1 MISEQLQATITDWI
15 AHDPDEATA
24 AELSSLYD
32 EAKAEN
38 PDAIAELESR
48 FAGPLQ
54 FGTAGLRGVVAAG
67 QSRMNRATVIRATAG
82 LVAHLKNIV
91 GDDFT
96 VVIGCD
102 ARHGSADFHR
112 DAAAVVAAAGGTALA
127 LPQQLP
133 TPVTAFAVRHLNAD
147 AGIMVTA
154 SHNPPKDNGY
164 KVYLGGR
171 AVDSDSRR
179 GVQIIA
185 PHDKQIAEAIA
196 AAPPADEVPRDF
208 DAVQQVGPELLD
220 AYVERAASLATT
232 SSSEEKQS
240 VKIVITPMHG
250 VGGETIVRTLGA
262 AGFPN
267 VHVVKEQFEPDPDFP
282 TVSFPNP
289 EEAGALDLAFELARA
304 EDADVIIAADP
315 DADRC
320 SVAIP
325 DAGVDGGWR
334 QLSGDDIGAFLGEA
348 IAADAEAHGVTTM
361 TNAAGAELPATMAN
375 SIVSSRLLGKIAAGH
390 GLNHRA
396 TLTGFK
402 WIGGVDGLI
411 FGYEEAIG
419 YCSDPA
425 VVRDKDGVS
434 AAVRM
439 ADAVARLKG
448 QGRGIQDLLDDVAR
462 THGLYKTAPLTFRV
476 EDRSLI
482 TKGMATLRANPPA
495 ELAGSK
501 VTQVTDMNDGL
512 DMVDAKGEGYHIPPT
527 DGILILT
534 EANDRVIARPS
545 GTEPKLKCY
554 LEVVLPVA
562 GGASGDG
569 ASASADGASTE
580 VPHTAATERLN
591 QIKAELK
598 EILGM

>member
-1 MISEQLQATITDWI
+1 MSALAPELITAVEDWI
-15 AHDPDEATA
+15 AHDPDETTS
-24 AELSSLYD
+24 AELTALYD
-32 EAKAEN
+32 EAKVGN
-38 PDAIAELESR
+38 PEATAELESR
-48 FAGPLQ
+48 FAGPLE

-82 LVAHLKNIV
+82 LVAHLKDIV
-91 GDDFT
+91 GPDFT

-102 ARHGSADFHR
+102 ARYGSADFHR
-112 DAAAVVAAAGGTALA
+112 DAAAVVAAAGGKALA
-127 LPQQLP
+127 LPAQLP

-171 AVDSDSRR
+171 AVETDSRR

-185 PHDKQIAEAIA
+185 PHDKQIAAAIA

-208 DAVQQVGPELLD
+208 SGVQQVGPELLD
-220 AYVERAASLATT
+220 AYVQRASSLAGT
-232 SSSEEKQS
+232 SSSEEKRAA
-240 VKIVITPMHG
+240 KIVITPMHG
-250 VGGETIVRTLGA
+250 VGGETILRTLNA
-262 AGFPN
+262 AGFDD
-267 VHVVKEQFEPDPDFP
+267 VHVVEKQFRPDPDFP
-282 TVSFPNP
+282 TVAFPNP
-289 EEAGALDLAFELARA
+289 EEAGALDLAFELAR
-304 EDADVIIAADP
+304 EQDADVIIAADP

-334 QLSGDDIGAFLGEA
+334 QLSGDEIGAFLGEV
-348 IAADAEAHGVTTM
+348 IGADAEAREVDSI
-361 TNAAGAELPATMAN
+361 TNDEGQTFPATMAN

-390 GLNHRA
+390 GLNYRA

-419 YCSDPA
+419 YCSDPV

-434 AAVRM
+434 AAVRV

-448 QGRGIQDLLDDVAR
+448 QGLGIQDLLDQVAR
-462 THGLYKTAPLTFRV
+462 AHGLYKTSPLTFRV

-495 ELAGSK
+495 ELAGAK
-501 VTQVTDMNDGL
+501 VTEILDMNDGL
-512 DMVDAKGEGYHIPPT
+512 DQVDARGESYHIPPT

-534 EANDRVIARPS
+534 EAGDRVIARPS

-554 LEVVLPVA
+554 LEVILPVEGEA
-562 GGASGDG
+562 GAAGTAGDI
-569 ASASADGASTE
+569 
-580 VPHTAATERLN
+580 PHAAAAARLE
-591 QIKAELK
+591 QIKVELK

>member
-1 MISEQLQATITDWI
+1 MSDILSEELLTTISDWI

-24 AELSSLYD
+24 AELTSL
-32 EAKAEN
+32 A
-38 PDAIAELESR
+38 DAARAGDVAASEELRSR
-48 FAGPLQ
+48 FAGPLE
-54 FGTAGLRGVVAAG
+54 FGTAGLRGVVAGG

-82 LVAHLKNIV
+82 LVAHLKDIV

-127 LPQQLP
+127 LPAQLP
-133 TPVTAFAVRHLNAD
+133 TPVTSFAVRHLDAD

-171 AVDSDSRR
+171 AVSEDSRR

-185 PHDKQIAEAIA
+185 PHDKQIAAAIA

-208 DAVQQVGPELLD
+208 ESVKQVGPELLD
-220 AYVERAASLATT
+220 AYVERASSLATT
-232 SSSEEKQS
+232 SSSEEKKAA
-240 VKIVITPMHG
+240 KIVITPMHG
-250 VGGETIVRTLGA
+250 VGGETILRTLNA
-262 AGFPN
+262 AGFDD
-267 VHVVKEQFEPDPDFP
+267 VHVVAEQFQPDPDFP

-304 EDADVIIAADP
+304 EGADVIIAADP

-334 QLSGDDIGAFLGEA
+334 QLSGDDIGAFLGEV
-348 IAADAEAHGVTTM
+348 IGADAQDRGITTI
-361 TNAAGAELPATMAN
+361 TNDESQTFDATMSN
-375 SIVSSRLLGKIAAGH
+375 SIVSSRLLGQIAAGH
-390 GLNHRA
+390 GLNYRA

-419 YCSDPA
+419 YCSDPV

-434 AAVRM
+434 AAVRV

-448 QGRGIQDLLDDVAR
+448 QCRGIQDLLDDVAR
-462 THGLYKTAPLTFRV
+462 THGLYQTTPLTFRV

-495 ELAGSK
+495 ELAGAK
-501 VTQVTDMNDGL
+501 VTEVKDMNEGL
-512 DMVDAKGEGYHIPPT
+512 DMVNPKGQSYRIPPT

-554 LEVVLPVA
+554 LEVVLPVE
-562 GGASGDG
+562 GDG
-569 ASASADGASTE
+569 NGAGE
-580 VPHTAATERLN
+580 VPHAAATERLN

-598 EILGM
+598 DILGM

>member
-1 MISEQLQATITDWI
+1 MLSEQLQATITDWI

-32 EAKAEN
+32 EAKAAN

-48 FAGPLQ
+48 FAGPLE

-112 DAAAVVAAAGGTALA
+112 DAAAVVAAAGGKALA

-171 AVDSDSRR
+171 AVESDSRR

-185 PHDKQIAEAIA
+185 PHDKQIADA

-208 DAVQQVGPELLD
+208 DAVEQVGPELLD
-220 AYVERAASLATT
+220 AYVKRAAALATT
-232 SSSEEKQS
+232 SSSEEKQAA
-240 VKIVITPMHG
+240 KIVLTPMHG
-250 VGGETIVRTLGA
+250 VGGETIVRTLNA
-262 AGFPN
+262 AGFSN
-267 VHVVKEQFEPDPDFP
+267 VSVVEKQFAPDPEFP

-325 DAGVDGGWR
+325 DSGVDGGWR
-334 QLSGDDIGAFLGEA
+334 QLSGDDIGAFLGEV
-348 IAADAEAHGVTTM
+348 IAADAEARGIATVT
-361 TNAAGAELPATMAN
+361 NDEGAEFPATMAN
-375 SIVSSRLLGKIAAGH
+375 SIVSSRLLSKIAAGH
-390 GLNHRA
+390 GLNYRA

-402 WIGGVDGLI
+402 WIAGVDGLV

-419 YCSDPA
+419 YCTDPA

-434 AAVRM
+434 AAVRV

-448 QGRGIQDLLDDVAR
+448 QGLGIQDLLDDVAR
-462 THGLYKTAPLTFRV
+462 AHGLYKTAPLTFRV

-482 TKGMATLRANPPA
+482 TKGMDTLRANPPA
-495 ELAGSK
+495 QLAGSK

-512 DMVDAKGEGYHIPPT
+512 DMVDAKAESYHIPPT

-562 GGASGDG
+562 
-569 ASASADGASTE
+569 SAAI
-580 VPHTAATERLN
+580 PHVAAAERLD

>member
-1 MISEQLQATITDWI
+1 MLSEQLQATITDWI

-32 EAKAEN
+32 EAKAAN

-48 FAGPLQ
+48 FAGPLE

-112 DAAAVVAAAGGTALA
+112 DAAAVVAAAGGKALA

-171 AVDSDSRR
+171 AVESDSRR

-208 DAVQQVGPELLD
+208 DAVEQVGPELLD
-220 AYVERAASLATT
+220 SYVKRAAALATT
-232 SSSEEKQS
+232 SSSEEKQAA
-240 VKIVITPMHG
+240 KIVLTPMHG
-250 VGGETIVRTLGA
+250 VGGETIVRTLNA
-262 AGFPN
+262 AGFSN
-267 VHVVKEQFEPDPDFP
+267 VRVVEKQFAPDPEFP

-325 DAGVDGGWR
+325 DSSVDGSWR
-334 QLSGDDIGAFLGEA
+334 QLSGDDIGAFLGEV
-348 IAADAEAHGVTTM
+348 IAADAEARGIATVT
-361 TNAAGAELPATMAN
+361 NDEGAEFPATMAN

-390 GLNHRA
+390 GLNYRA

-402 WIGGVDGLI
+402 WIAGVDGLI

-419 YCSDPA
+419 YCTDPA

-434 AAVRM
+434 AAVRV

-448 QGRGIQDLLDDVAR
+448 QGLGIQDLLDDVAR
-462 THGLYKTAPLTFRV
+462 AHGLYKTAPLTFRV

-482 TKGMATLRANPPA
+482 TKGMDTLRANPPA
-495 ELAGSK
+495 QLAGSK

-512 DMVDAKGEGYHIPPT
+512 DMVDAKGESYHIPPT

-554 LEVVLPVA
+554 LEVVLPVDGD
-562 GGASGDG
+562 GGAADRGAA
-569 ASASADGASTE
+569 ASAAI
-580 VPHTAATERLN
+580 PHAAAAERLD

>member
-1 MISEQLQATITDWI
+1 MLSEQLQATITDWI

-32 EAKAEN
+32 EAKAAN

-48 FAGPLQ
+48 FAGPLE

-112 DAAAVVAAAGGTALA
+112 DAAAVVAAVVAAAGGKALA

-171 AVDSDSRR
+171 AVESDSRR

-185 PHDKQIAEAIA
+185 PHDKQIADAIA
-196 AAPPADEVPRDF
+196 TAPPADEVPRDF
-208 DAVQQVGPELLD
+208 DAVEQVGPELLD
-220 AYVERAASLATT
+220 AYVKRAAALATT
-232 SSSEEKQS
+232 SSSEEKQAA
-240 VKIVITPMHG
+240 KIVLTPMHG
-250 VGGETIVRTLGA
+250 VGGETIVRTLNA
-262 AGFPN
+262 AGFSN
-267 VHVVKEQFEPDPDFP
+267 VSVVEKQFAPDPEFP

-289 EEAGALDLAFELARA
+289 EEAGALDLAFELARD

-325 DAGVDGGWR
+325 DSGVDGGWR
-334 QLSGDDIGAFLGEA
+334 QLSGDDIGAFLGEV
-348 IAADAEAHGVTTM
+348 IAADAEARGIATVT
-361 TNAAGAELPATMAN
+361 NDEGAEFPATMAN

-390 GLNHRA
+390 GLNYRA

-402 WIGGVDGLI
+402 WIAGVDGLV

-419 YCSDPA
+419 YCTDPA

-434 AAVRM
+434 AAVRV

-448 QGRGIQDLLDDVAR
+448 QGLGIQDLLDHVAR
-462 THGLYKTAPLTFRV
+462 AHGLYKTAPLTFRV

-482 TKGMATLRANPPA
+482 TKGMDTLRANPPA
-495 ELAGSK
+495 QLAGAK

-512 DMVDAKGEGYHIPPT
+512 DMVDAKAESYHIPPT

-562 GGASGDG
+562 
-569 ASASADGASTE
+569 SAAI
-580 VPHTAATERLN
+580 PHVAAAERLD

>member
-1 MISEQLQATITDWI
+1 MSTELFATVEDWI
-15 AHDPDEATA
+15 AHDPDEATS
-24 AELSSLYD
+24 AELTALLEAAKSSDQAALG
-32 EAKAEN
+32 
-38 PDAIAELESR
+38 ELESR
-48 FAGPLQ
+48 FAGPLE

-82 LVAHLKNIV
+82 LVAHLKDIV
-91 GDDFT
+91 GDDFS

-112 DAAAVVAAAGGTALA
+112 DAAAVVAAAGGRALL
-127 LPQQLP
+127 LPPQLP
-133 TPVTAFAVRHLNAD
+133 TPVTAFAVRHLGAD

-171 AVDSDSRR
+171 AVSDDSRR

-185 PHDKQIAEAIA
+185 PHDKDIAAHIA
-196 AAPPADEVPRDF
+196 AAAPADEIARDES
-208 DAVQQVGPELLD
+208 AIEHVGPELLD
-220 AYVERAASLATT
+220 AYVDRAKSLATT
-232 SSSEEKQS
+232 SSSEAKQAA
-240 VKIVITPMHG
+240 KIVITPMHG
-250 VGGETIVRTLGA
+250 VGGATILRTLNE

-267 VHVVKEQFEPDPDFP
+267 VEVVAEQFTPNPDFP

-289 EEAGALDLAFELARA
+289 EEAGALDLAFELARK

-325 DAGVDGGWR
+325 DAAVDGGWR
-334 QLSGDDIGAFLGEA
+334 QLSGDEIGAFLGEV
-348 IAADAEAHGVTTM
+348 IAADAEARGATTV
-361 TNAAGAELPATMAN
+361 TNADGVEYPATLAN
-375 SIVSSRLLGKIAAGH
+375 SIVSSRLLSQIAAGH
-390 GLNHRA
+390 GLNYEH

-402 WIGGVDGLI
+402 WIGGTHGLI

-419 YCSDPA
+419 YCSDPV

-434 AAVRM
+434 AAVRV
-439 ADAVARLKG
+439 ADAVAKLKSE
-448 QGRGIQDLLDDVAR
+448 GRGVQDLLDDVAR
-462 THGLYKTAPLTFRV
+462 AHGLYQTTPLTFRV

-482 TKGMATLRANPPA
+482 TKGMATLRANPPQ

-501 VTQVTDMNDGL
+501 VTAIEDLNEGFEGL
-512 DMVDAKGEGYHIPPT
+512 PPT

-554 LEVVLPVA
+554 LEVVLPVE
-562 GGASGDG
+562 GD
-569 ASASADGASTE
+569 E
-580 VPHTAATERLN
+580 VPHADAAARLA
-591 QIKAELK
+591 QIKTELK
-598 EILGM
+598 DILGM

>member
-1 MISEQLQATITDWI
+1 MLSEQLQATITDWI

-32 EAKAEN
+32 EAKAAN

-48 FAGPLQ
+48 FAGPLE

-112 DAAAVVAAAGGTALA
+112 DAAAVVAAAGGKALA

-171 AVDSDSRR
+171 A
-179 GVQIIA
+179 
-185 PHDKQIAEAIA
+185 AEAIA

-208 DAVQQVGPELLD
+208 DAVEQVGPELLD
-220 AYVERAASLATT
+220 AYVKRAAALATT
-232 SSSEEKQS
+232 SSSEEKQAA
-240 VKIVITPMHG
+240 KIVLTPMHG
-250 VGGETIVRTLGA
+250 VGGETIVRTLNA
-262 AGFPN
+262 AGFSN
-267 VHVVKEQFEPDPDFP
+267 VRVVEKQFAPDPEFP

-325 DAGVDGGWR
+325 DSSVDGSWR
-334 QLSGDDIGAFLGEA
+334 QLSGDDIGAFLGEV
-348 IAADAEAHGVTTM
+348 IAADAEARGIATVT
-361 TNAAGAELPATMAN
+361 NDEGAEFPATMAN

-390 GLNHRA
+390 GLNYRA

-402 WIGGVDGLI
+402 WIAGVDGLI

-419 YCSDPA
+419 YCTDPA

-434 AAVRM
+434 AAVRV

-448 QGRGIQDLLDDVAR
+448 QGLGIQDLLDDVAR
-462 THGLYKTAPLTFRV
+462 AHGLYKTAPLTFRV

-482 TKGMATLRANPPA
+482 TKGMDTLRANPPA
-495 ELAGSK
+495 QLAGSK

-512 DMVDAKGEGYHIPPT
+512 DMVDAKGESYHIPPT

-554 LEVVLPVA
+554 LEVVLPVDGDDGNDD
-562 GGASGDG
+562 GGTGKDTG
-569 ASASADGASTE
+569 SATVAPAAI
-580 VPHTAATERLN
+580 PHVAAAERLD